1 MEYYHDLLLQLENLF
16 TPIVIN
22 SAHTYNFNSS
32 SGNKVDSFRF
42 PILYYISI
50 SSLDLSNVSQLLQS
64 RSRIDLAND
73 IWLIVLENTD
83 DGKKSVESLS
93 KQLGVLVPNLDLDS
107 QVIVI
112 RPMDI
117 NCDNFNVHEIYKV

>member
-1 MEYYHDLLLQLENLF
+1 MFSREAISQAFPSSFD
-16 TPIVIN
+16 PIN
-22 SAHTYNFNSS
+22 SVHTYNFNPS
-32 SGNKVDSFRF
+32 SGNKADSFRF

-50 SSLDLSNVSQLLQS
+50 SSLDRPNVSQLLQS